1 MGEPGERWQWNLRE
15 LQDAFRSAISIVLK
29 RQVVWLFIDAVDE
42 SGKTHAIELVRH
54 LRKLLASISPENF
67 QFLICITCRHY
78 PVLDLGSA
86 YEIAL
91 EGENEKDI
99 SAYVQDRLSLV
110 DEKSAS
116 RIADVITNRADGIFM
131 WASLQIDRAL
141 ELERN
146 GASLAKTEA
155 EILSTPRGLF
165 GVYEELVQNMK
176 ERSKSLKMIQWIC
189 FAMRPL
195 SLDELRWVL
204 AVDADRTSPIK
215 SLKKAQESD
224 EYITSSERME
234 LRLKSL
240 SCGLVEAVL
249 SLDRR
254 VAQFIHQSVRDFFVE
269 TGISALDDSLSTCG
283 NNSNCAIGKSH
294 HQISRTCIRYVQMN
308 EVIQS
313 PAHGDALEARFP
325 LLYYAAKFWMKHA
338 KQAEQNGIAQNDL
351 LLYFGW
357 PSPKLLRAW
366 RRICCQISYDLFD
379 RPPAWTSMLHMLSD
393 HRLITPLEV
402 LLSPANKKDVKVNE
416 RDAVGY
422 TSLLQ
427 AARDG
432 YWDVVELLLSAH
444 DIDINAR
451 DSGGRT
457 ALLCAV
463 SRGHM
468 AIVRLLLE
476 RDGIDINAQD
486 DYGQTALIHP
496 VYPENVAIVRLL
508 LERDGIDINAQDDFG
523 QTALASAVSL
533 LKMAVVRLIL
543 EMDDININARDNHGQ
558 TALFRAVSGGDVDI
572 LRLLLDKDDIDIN
585 ARDSQGQTAL
595 LYAVSLGHM
604 AAVRL
609 LLESDDINI
618 NARDSQGQTA
628 LLGAVFRGHGAIVG
642 LLLDM
647 DDIDVNVLDAEGLTP
662 LLCATQQEH
671 VAIAGLLLNKHHVD
685 VNVRDT
691 EGLTPLLYATR
702 NNYQSISE
710 LLLASKRADADAQN
724 DSGRTPLS
732 YAAQNGHVTA
742 IKIYATD
749 HKEVI
754 DLKDVNGK
762 TPLWYAA
769 RAGQLEAA
777 SILIQNGADV
787 AAASDSGEGT
797 PLHMAA
803 SSGWTDVI
811 ELLIK
816 NQADVGAAAGNG
828 ITPLHAASSL
838 GRADAIKL
846 LIENGAQIEA
856 EDIVGHRPL
865 HMAICSGDM
874 ESVKLLLGEGA
885 DPHAAARTGEK
896 PWQLALE
903 RAGMGMQSVRLA
915 RQFEAENWLWLDGLL
930 YSALENSSDGYL

>member
-1 MGEPGERWQWNLRE
+1 MGEPGECWQWNLRE

-54 LRKLLASISPENF
+54 LRQLLASISPENL

-141 ELERN
+141 ELELN
-146 GASLAKTEA
+146 GASLAKIEA
-155 EILSTPRGLF
+155 EVLSTPRGLF

-269 TGISALDDSLSTCG
+269 T
-283 NNSNCAIGKSH
+283 
-294 HQISRTCIRYVQMN
+294 
-308 EVIQS
+308 
-313 PAHGDALEARFP
+313 
-325 LLYYAAKFWMKHA
+325 
-338 KQAEQNGIAQNDL
+338 
-351 LLYFGW
+351 
-357 PSPKLLRAW
+357 
-366 RRICCQISYDLFD
+366 
-379 RPPAWTSMLHMLSD
+379 
-393 HRLITPLEV
+393 EV

-416 RDAVGY
+416 RDAKGY

-427 AARDG
+427 AAWDG

-451 DSGGRT
+451 DSRGQT
-457 ALLCAV
+457 ALLRAV

-486 DYGQTALIHP
+486 D
-496 VYPENVAIVRLL
+496 
-508 LERDGIDINAQDDFG
+508 FG
-523 QTALASAVSL
+523 QTALFWAVSL
-533 LKMAVVRLIL
+533 SKMAVVRLIL
-543 EMDDININARDNHGQ
+543 EMDDININARDNDGR
-558 TALFRAVSGGDVDI
+558 TALFWAVSLSKMAVVRLILEMDDININARDNDGRTALFWAVSGGDVDI

-595 LYAVSLGHM
+595 LCAVSRGHM
-604 AAVRL
+604 AVVRL
-609 LLESDDINI
+609 LLESDDI
-618 NARDSQGQTA
+618 
-628 LLGAVFRGHGAIVG
+628 
-642 LLLDM
+642 
-647 DDIDVNVLDAEGLTP
+647 DINVLDAEGLTP

-671 VAIAGLLLNKHHVD
+671 VAIARLLLNKHHVD

-691 EGLTPLLYATR
+691 EGLTPLLTIPAERHCRMLPKTATS
-702 NNYQSISE
+702 Q
-710 LLLASKRADADAQN
+710 LLRS
-724 DSGRTPLS
+724 T
-732 YAAQNGHVTA
+732 
-742 IKIYATD
+742 
-749 HKEVI
+749 
-754 DLKDVNGK
+754 
-762 TPLWYAA
+762 
-769 RAGQLEAA
+769 
-777 SILIQNGADV
+777 
-787 AAASDSGEGT
+787 
-797 PLHMAA
+797 
-803 SSGWTDVI
+803 
-811 ELLIK
+811 LLIIRK
-816 NQADVGAAAGNG
+816 
-828 ITPLHAASSL
+828 SL
-838 GRADAIKL
+838 I
-846 LIENGAQIEA
+846 
-856 EDIVGHRPL
+856 
-865 HMAICSGDM
+865 
-874 ESVKLLLGEGA
+874 
-885 DPHAAARTGEK
+885 
-896 PWQLALE
+896 
-903 RAGMGMQSVRLA
+903 
-915 RQFEAENWLWLDGLL
+915 
-930 YSALENSSDGYL
+930 